1 MPTSLVQG
9 VALIGAVFFQKMA
22 VTVALNGAVSLRFV
36 ALLRQIVPA
45 RISYKKPRKNMF
57 FGVKTSVGE
66 TCLGQSV
73 ALNGACDTI

>member
-1 MPTSLVQG
+1 MVL
-9 VALIGAVFFQKMA
+9 FRC
-22 VTVALNGAVSLRFV
+22 RFV

-45 RISYKKPRKNMF
+45 RIFYKKPRKNMF

-66 TCLGQSV
+66 TCLGQFV